1 MGKEAINIEAI
12 IAYLTTQ
19 PVKKMWLFGS
29 YASKEARNDSDVDLL
44 VSYDSEAR
52 VGMLKHT
59 EILLA
64 LEDILNKPVDLVP
77 EDSLRE
83 DIRPFVN
90 DNKIMIYE
98 RGN

>member
-19 PVKKMWLFGS
+19 PVHRMWLFGS
-29 YASKEARNDSDVDLL
+29 YATGDANSDSDVDLL
-44 VSYDSEAR
+44 VSYDCNAR

-64 LEDILNKPVDLVP
+64 LEDILNKHVDLVP
-77 EDSLRE
+77 EDSLKAN
-83 DIRPFVN
+83 IRPFVN
-90 DNKIMIYE
+90 DHRIMIYE

>member
-1 MGKEAINIEAI
+1 MGKEAINIDAI

-19 PVKKMWLFGS
+19 PVLKMWLFGS
-29 YASKEARNDSDVDLL
+29 YATGEANSDSDVDLL
-44 VSYDSEAR
+44 VSYDSKAR

-77 EDSLRE
+77 EDSLKGN
-83 DIRPFVN
+83 IRPFVN
-90 DNKIMIYE
+90 DHRIMIYE
-98 RGN
+98 RGC